1 MEDCTID
8 LSPTSEPLN
17 PEPLNPEPVNLYK
30 RSKEWIMKRFL
41 WSVFIF
47 LAITQSVGANDK
59 DVVKELL
66 KKKVEAAIAVLQ
78 KNDLDQQE
86 KNRQIIDI
94 VTPLFDFQLMAKL
107 SLGRKYWPGLVEEKR
122 QRFIDLFTKRLKES
136 YLDKLTLYTDEKVV
150 FKTPVQDK
158 RKIQVPTE
166 LISKNNTITML
177 YKFYESTSWLI
188 YDLEIQGVSI
198 ISTYRS
204 QFDQVLSKGTI
215 DELLT
220 KLEKPEKSEK
230 PEK

>member
-1 MEDCTID
+1 
-8 LSPTSEPLN
+8 
-17 PEPLNPEPVNLYK
+17 
-30 RSKEWIMKRFL
+30 MKRL
-41 WSVFIF
+41 LCSVFI
-47 LAITQSVGANDK
+47 LLVMTQTVGADDK

-66 KKKVEAAIAVLQ
+66 EKRIEAAIAVLQ

-86 KNRQIIDI
+86 KNKQIIDI
-94 VTPLFDFQLMAKL
+94 VTPLFDFTLMAKL
-107 SLGRKYWPGLVEEKR
+107 SLGRKYWPGLIEEKR

-158 RKIQVPTE
+158 RKIQVSTE
-166 LISKNNTITML
+166 LISKNNTISML

-220 KLEKPEKSEK
+220 KLENPEKTEK
-230 PEK
+230 TEKN

>member
-1 MEDCTID
+1 V
-8 LSPTSEPLN
+8 N
-17 PEPLNPEPVNLYK
+17 PAPLNPEPVNLYK
-30 RSKEWIMKRFL
+30 RSKEWMMKRL
-41 WSVFIF
+41 LCSVFI
-47 LAITQSVGANDK
+47 LLVMTQTVGADDK

-66 KKKVEAAIAVLQ
+66 EKRIEAAIAVLQ

-86 KNRQIIDI
+86 KNKQIIDI
-94 VTPLFDFQLMAKL
+94 VTPLFDFTLMAKL
-107 SLGRKYWPGLVEEKR
+107 SLGRKYWPGLIEEKR

-158 RKIQVPTE
+158 RKIQVSTE
-166 LISKNNTITML
+166 LISKNNTISML

-220 KLEKPEKSEK
+220 KLENPEKTEK
-230 PEK
+230 TEKN